1 MTTNKFC
8 PIWTTVRITKHLQ
21 PSEEKEKE
29 NYKKGKFGGKKK
41 NIKERGGEGAWEN
54 KSKRTCHFPGGC
66 YHQVP
71 PPLVVF

>member
-29 NYKKGKFGGKKK
+29 NYKKGKFGGMK
-41 NIKERGGEGAWEN
+41 
-54 KSKRTCHFPGGC
+54 
-66 YHQVP
+66 
-71 PPLVVF
+71 